1 MGILV
6 SSAVGDDRVE
16 VSPRPVVVPIRPA
29 PNAPTTPS
37 DAELLERCRN
47 RDANA
52 WDELV
57 ARYERLIYSVAM
69 RNGVSA
75 EDAADITQTTFV
87 ELIDALDRIRDTDRL
102 ASWLMTVARRQ
113 AWRTRSAARRTQP
126 TDELL
131 AGVDDPFSDWGTLT
145 ILHDALATLGGTCR
159 QLLQALYF
167 DSDEPSYAEIAERL
181 NRSIGGIGPMRGRCL
196 KRLREIIGEDSR

>member
-1 MGILV
+1 MHR
-6 SSAVGDDRVE
+6 AVDEDRVAQSDGG
-16 VSPRPVVVPIRPA
+16 VVIPLRPSPVA
-29 PNAPTTPS
+29 PRTPS

-47 RDANA
+47 RDSNA

-57 ARYERLIYSVAM
+57 SRYERLIYSVAL

-87 ELIDALDRIRDTDRL
+87 ELIDSLDRIRDTDRL

-145 ILHDALATLGGTCR
+145 VLHDGLATLGGPCR
-159 QLLQALYF
+159 ELLQALYF
-167 DSDEPSYAEIAERL
+167 DTDEPSYAEIAGRL

>member
-1 MGILV
+1 MHR
-6 SSAVGDDRVE
+6 AVGDDQERSSDGV
-16 VSPRPVVVPIRPA
+16 VIPFRPKPIAPRSQ
-29 PNAPTTPS
+29 T
-37 DAELLERCRN
+37 DAELLMRCRN
-47 RDANA
+47 RDAAA

-57 ARYERLIYSVAM
+57 SRYERLIYSVAL

-87 ELIDALDRIRDTDRL
+87 ELIDALDRIRDTERL

-145 ILHDALATLGGTCR
+145 VLHDGLATLGGPCR
-159 QLLQALYF
+159 ELLQALYF
-167 DSDEPSYAEIAERL
+167 DPDEPSYEEIAGRL